1 MSMVDEVTI
10 SLQSGEWAT
19 LSTAHP
25 RILLIQVAGSKY
37 SSKLLEFSST
47 GCFTQH
53 SSRTMYIVFQSER
66 SNIGLQSFVFTAAPI
81 L

>member
-1 MSMVDEVTI
+1 MFENFVISKKKSMVDEVTI

-37 SSKLLEFSST
+37 SSKLLEFFST

-53 SSRTMYIVFQSER
+53 LSCT
-66 SNIGLQSFVFTAAPI
+66 
-81 L
+81 